1 MLPQILGC
9 YQSQKHERMG
19 NAGGSSRDFTQHIN
33 WLALRLDP
41 ARILVFPLDDK
52 NLPLP
57 LQKTVPAEEFLAH
70 FLPSPLLFG
79 ERLAPAA
86 TALSRLL
93 RGAGANLDQN
103 ALPDAERALF
113 TIVLVALSMAGAR
126 DEDAAVLHVLEKG
139 GAGDPDGHIQ
149 KATINAFGIHLRKQ
163 KNYDAAAAYYRKA
176 LELAPGDER
185 ILFNLA
191 RALFEKG
198 DPAGCRELLEQALA
212 SDAQFPEAQK
222 FLRYLD
228 RQDKPAGPRDFP
240 DITI

>member
-1 MLPQILGC
+1 MLPEILGC

-19 NAGGSSRDFTQHIN
+19 NAGGTTRDFTQRIN

-52 NLPLP
+52 KLPLP
-57 LQKTVPAEEFLAH
+57 LQKTVSAEEFLAH

-86 TALSRLL
+86 AVLSRLL
-93 RGAGANLDQN
+93 RDAGASLDQK

-113 TIVLVALSMAGAR
+113 TVILVALSMAGAP
-126 DEDAAVLHVLEKG
+126 DDDASVLAVLEKA
-139 GAGDPDGHIQ
+139 GAGDPGGHVQ

-163 KNYDAAAAYYRKA
+163 KAYDAAAAYYRKA
-176 LELAPGDER
+176 LELAPGDAR

-191 RALFEKG
+191 QALFEKG
-198 DPAGCRELLEQALA
+198 DPAASRELLEQALA
-212 SDAQFPEAQK
+212 CDAQFPEARK

-228 RQDKPAGPRDFP
+228 RQKKRAGPRDFP